1 MIWDKLVVENFLSIG
16 RIEIDLNNQGLVLI
30 EGKNESD
37 ETFETNGAGKS
48 GAISESIT
56 WVLYDKTAKGI
67 KGDEVVNNKVK
78 KNTMVSLTG
87 RQGDDTYRIERYR
100 KHKVHKNKVL
110 LFRNDVE
117 ITGKSTDDTTKE
129 IENIVGV
136 SYLTFTNSVMFA
148 QSQGLGAFASL
159 TDSKKKEILDSLLNL
174 DIYSKSQEIAKRKV
188 KEQQDLIVAKE
199 REIEKKNWDLEQV
212 DKLEKQEHQNYE
224 STKNMIKQENDNM
237 AIAIKDL
244 RDFPAKYFG
253 HVEQARDNIKVLQ
266 EKMEQVSN
274 IDMATEEDEFNTAH
288 RSLNE
293 LENQERMLVHN
304 KSQLVAQYK
313 KLEFTDNCPV
323 CGSEMDNSHKI
334 AEQENIKNELRTV
347 MISLQQLENTKQ
359 PYIDA
364 VNEARERYDAKL
376 DEQKQ
381 VLQLQRTISENI
393 KKNEEYITKYEL
405 GLRQRKDKLESIKTT
420 IQKLQNVP
428 EPSSR
433 ESDRESIRR
442 DITRLKEE
450 LLALE
455 LEKKEYEDVVKVYS
469 NDGVK
474 SHVLD
479 LITPT
484 LNESGNKFLK
494 QLAGDNME
502 LIFDTKTL
510 KKDNTYSDKFDV
522 KVINT
527 VGGDSY
533 KHASG
538 GERKRVDLS
547 ISLALQ
553 DLILKSTNILVY
565 DEVFDALDAVGIENT
580 LKLLQE
586 RVKVFGSI
594 FVITQ
599 NPHLK
604 ALFEKVITITK
615 GKDGISTIKRT
626 DK

>member
-1 MIWDKLVVENFLSIG
+1 MIWDKLIVENFLSIG

-30 EGKNESD
+30 EGKNDSD
-37 ETFETNGAGKS
+37 ETFDTNGSGKS
-48 GAISESIT
+48 SAISESIT

-87 RQGDDTYRIERYR
+87 RKGDDTYRIERYR

-117 ITGKSTDDTTKE
+117 ITGKSTDDTTQE
-129 IENIVGV
+129 IERIVGV

-174 DIYSKSQEIAKRKV
+174 DVYSKAQEIAKRKV
-188 KEQQDLIVAKE
+188 KEQQDLIIAKE

-212 DKLEKQEHQNYE
+212 DKLEQQEHQNYE

-237 AIAIKDL
+237 ATAIKDL
-244 RDFPAKYFG
+244 SDFPAKYFG
-253 HVEQARDNIKVLQ
+253 HVEQARDNIKILQ
-266 EKMEQVSN
+266 EQMEQVSN
-274 IDMATEEDEFNTAH
+274 IDTSQEEAN
-288 RSLNE
+288 LNISSSQVQSIDNRLRIVE
-293 LENQERMLVHN
+293 HN
-304 KSQLVAQYK
+304 KANLVTQYK

-334 AEQENIKNELRTV
+334 AEQENIKNELRSV
-347 MISLQQLENTKQ
+347 IAEIQHLTKERE
-359 PYIDA
+359 PYVAI
-364 VNEARERYDAKL
+364 VNNDREILNKKRQEQSEVL
-376 DEQKQ
+376 QKQ
-381 VLQLQRTISENI
+381 REISDNI
-393 KKNEEYITKYEL
+393 KKNEKYITQYEL
-405 GLRQRKDKLESIKTT
+405 GLQQRKDKLESIKTT

-433 ESDRESIRR
+433 ESDRESIRK
-442 DITRLKEE
+442 DIARLKEE

-455 LEKKEYEDVVKVYS
+455 LEKQEYEDTVKVYS

-502 LIFDTKTL
+502 LIFDTRTL
-510 KKDNTYSDKFDV
+510 KKDKTYSDKFDV
-522 KVINT
+522 RVINN

-565 DEVFDALDAVGIENT
+565 DEVFDALDEVGIENT

-615 GKDGISTIKRT
+615 GKDGMSTIKEE